1 MEIGGGKHGQ
11 DMQEEA
17 RRVGLVA
24 QGGPAPSSTQLQR
37 SCQRVTQHARRRHQA
52 APTPHRHG
60 SSPTAVVPR
69 RRCRRA
75 QQRRLLLLLL
85 MLWRHGLP
93 LVTVRRSGLQV
104 SGSGAVMVVVV

>member
-17 RRVGLVA
+17 GRVGLVA
-24 QGGPAPSSTQLQR
+24 QGGPAPSSPQLQR

-60 SSPTAVVPR
+60 SSPTTAVPR

-93 LVTVRRSGLQV
+93 LVTVRRSRL
-104 SGSGAVMVVVV
+104 

>member
-11 DMQEEA
+11 DMQQEA

-24 QGGPAPSSTQLQR
+24 QGGPAPSSPQLQR

-52 APTPHRHG
+52 APAAHRHG
-60 SSPTAVVPR
+60 SSPAAVPR

-85 MLWRHGLP
+85 VLLLWRHGLP
-93 LVTVRRSGLQV
+93 LVTVRRPRL
-104 SGSGAVMVVVV
+104 